1 MDDYEWISRTEM
13 GCLSRG
19 KSRALR
25 EGIRG
30 DAAKVEGH
38 LRDSWKI

>member
-13 GCLSRG
+13 GGLSRG
-19 KSRALR
+19 KSRVLR
-25 EGIRG
+25 QGRRG
-30 DAAKVEGH
+30 DTAKVEGH